1 MRKFAVCIKN
11 QGYEASLERW
21 KIYPVIDEEAG
32 LLKVID
38 ESGEDYLYPQEMFSF
53 IELPPGFP
61 KRSTKNIASE
71 KFDPE
76 FLKNTFSRGIRWKPR
91 RFFSSYSPSS
101 SRILCPKRRR
111 TFSSASF
118 LTSRPMTLS
127 FSHSSG
133 FKLTK

>member
-53 IELPPGFP
+53 IKLPPW
-61 KRSTKNIASE
+61 ISE
-71 KFDPE
+71 KIDKE
-76 FLKNTFSRGIRWKPR
+76 YRLRKI
-91 RFFSSYSPSS
+91 
-101 SRILCPKRRR
+101 
-111 TFSSASF
+111 
-118 LTSRPMTLS
+118 
-127 FSHSSG
+127 
-133 FKLTK
+133 